1 MRIILISLAAAG
13 TALAFAT
20 PASAQYYPQP
30 QPGYGQPGYGYGQ
43 PQGFH
48 NAWGQMRSLRAR
60 IDRVQHE
67 IRVLRDRRMLS
78 RNEYNGLRQ
87 DSRNIEHRL
96 RAAGRYGLHHNE
108 VRSIEQRVARLE
120 WKVRR
125 EMADGNR
132 WRQGQYGYNDGGYH
146 DRDRDGRNDRYE
158 DDRGRDHD

>member
-1 MRIILISLAAAG
+1 MRIILMSLAAAG
-13 TALAFAT
+13 TALAFAA

-43 PQGFH
+43 QQGYH
-48 NAWGQMRSLRAR
+48 NSLGQMRSLQAR

-67 IRVLRDRRMLS
+67 IRVLRDRRIIS

-96 RAAGRYGLHHNE
+96 RTAGRHGLHHNE
-108 VRSIEQRVARLE
+108 VRSIEHRVTRLE
-120 WKVRR
+120 QKVRR
-125 EMADGNR
+125 EVADGNR
-132 WRQGQYGYNDGGYH
+132 WRGQYSYNDGAYN